1 MQILK
6 DLYFLPFKGKK
17 AHLKK
22 KAHFLPK
29 HYSLLS
35 IFKGIIILFQCPG
48 VSREGKK
55 HGKLYFSQASY
66 ETISHVCRTK

>member
-22 KAHFLPK
+22 KRLTSYQNITVSFPFL
-29 HYSLLS
+29 
-35 IFKGIIILFQCPG
+35 
-48 VSREGKK
+48 R
-55 HGKLYFSQASY
+55 A
-66 ETISHVCRTK
+66 